1 MSAEEIRFAWSL
13 LPGFGFGV
21 VAAGLVVYLLA
32 KHFMPGYLAQKGKN
46 LADKEDIAALTR
58 EVEEV
63 KRQHAEVLEAVK
75 FRNQLRMA
83 GIDRRLQAHQEAF
96 ALLSALV
103 DQMHAPDVREQVQ
116 ECVKWWQK
124 NCLYLEPDA
133 RQAFVDAYSL
143 VSAHDSMMR
152 ASFSE
157 SEVEQFGETLVTIH
171 RNWERIMDSI
181 NVVLEAVALPPLS
194 ANEEAALRSP
204 EPATS
209 LRREEIVDL
218 RRRNERGEHT
228 NG

>member
-1 MSAEEIRFAWSL
+1 MSPEEIRFAWSL
-13 LPGFGFGV
+13 VPGFGIGV
-21 VAAGLVVYLLA
+21 VVAGLVVYLLA

-46 LADKEDIAALTR
+46 LADKEDIARLTH
-58 EVEEV
+58 EVEQV
-63 KRQHAEVLEAVK
+63 KRQHAEVLEAVR

-103 DQMHAPDVREQVQ
+103 DQMQAPDVREQVQ

-143 VSAHDSMMR
+143 VSAHDSLMR

-157 SEVEQFGETLVTIH
+157 SEVEEFGEAMSAIH

-181 NVVLEAVALPPLS
+181 NVILEAVALPPLS
-194 ANEEAALRSP
+194 ADEEAALRPP
-204 EPATS
+204 EPVS
-209 LRREEIVDL
+209 RLQREEIVDS
-218 RRRNERGEHT
+218 RHTNVRGEHT

>member
-1 MSAEEIRFAWSL
+1 MSVEEIRFVWGLIS
-13 LPGFGFGV
+13 GFGSGG
-21 VAAGLVVYLLA
+21 AIAGLLVYFLA

-58 EVEEV
+58 KVEEV
-63 KRQHAEVLEAVK
+63 RRQHAEMLEAVK

-103 DQMHAPDVREQVQ
+103 DQMQAPDVRERVQ

-157 SEVEQFGETLVTIH
+157 SEVEQMGETLVTIH
-171 RNWERIMDSI
+171 RNHGRIMDSI

-194 ANEEAALRSP
+194 ANEESALRSP
-204 EPATS
+204 EAAPS
-209 LRREEIVDL
+209 LLREEIA
-218 RRRNERGEHT
+218 N
-228 NG
+228 